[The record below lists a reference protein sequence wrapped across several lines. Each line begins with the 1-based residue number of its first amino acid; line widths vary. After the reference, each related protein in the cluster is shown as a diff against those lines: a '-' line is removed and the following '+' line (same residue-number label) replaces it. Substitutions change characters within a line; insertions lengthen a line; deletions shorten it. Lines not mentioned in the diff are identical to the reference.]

1 MLAVIRLVMLLI
13 VNILIIGSMSKQ
25 PSAMDLAIVSLLMVI
40 FITDSYPD
48 KFSLT
53 KKGFLSLHFE
63 YIQYVIHEI

>member
-40 FITDSYPD
+40 FITDSDPPD
-48 KFSLT
+48 KFSLI
-53 KKGFLSLHFE
+53 KKDFCHCTLNI
-63 YIQYVIHEI
+63 YNM